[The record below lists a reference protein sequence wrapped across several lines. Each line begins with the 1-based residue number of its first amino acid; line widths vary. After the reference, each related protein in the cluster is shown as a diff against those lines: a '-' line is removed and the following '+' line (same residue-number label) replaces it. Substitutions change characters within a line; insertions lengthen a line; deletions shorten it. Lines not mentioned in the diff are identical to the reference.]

1 MASIKVPESVR
12 RAAKRGLE
20 MRREAP
26 KSQKGGITNKEAS
39 RQGIGSGIQRARNL
53 MSGSVSEAT
62 IPRMVSFFAR
72 HGQNIKKARGNP
84 SEHRRMRIADL
95 IWGGAAGERWA
106 NSQWNRIQRERSK
119 KKK

>member
-72 HGQNIKKARGNP
+72 HGQNIKKARSNP

-106 NSQWNRIQRERSK
+106 NSQWNRIQRERNK